1 MTNLKFSIEGY
12 AWAMCAYLDE
22 RYPSYR
28 HMAEKPKGR
37 RLWRIR
43 TSCRATGA
51 FLQYAKR

>member
-1 MTNLKFSIEGY
+1 MTNLKFTDEGY

-22 RYPSYR
+22 RYPMYR
-28 HMAEKPKGR
+28 FMACKPKGK

-43 TSCRATGA
+43 VTCRATGA